1 MNKSKVSGDSKIVM
15 GSPIPKEEEID
26 IPPRT
31 AAEKVIEEGEIV
43 LTVEQNTPEILKK
56 LEAQKGIEH

>member
-1 MNKSKVSGDSKIVM
+1 MKKSKVSGDSKIVM